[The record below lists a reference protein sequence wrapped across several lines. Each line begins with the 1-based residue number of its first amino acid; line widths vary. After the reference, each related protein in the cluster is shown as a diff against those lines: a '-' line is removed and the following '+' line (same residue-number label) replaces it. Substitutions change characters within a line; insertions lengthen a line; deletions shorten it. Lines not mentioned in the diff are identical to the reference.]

1 MARRDRSS
9 HCYDVAQHD
18 LDPGLR
24 LAKLCKAVG
33 HPARLA
39 ILRYLAGRNTCT
51 CGDIVDQ
58 LPLAQS
64 TVSQHLKVLKDAGLI
79 VGEVDPPRVCYCL
92 NRHALEELKR
102 AVATL

>member
-1 MARRDRSS
+1 M
-9 HCYDVAQHD
+9 AQHV
-18 LDPGLR
+18 LDAGLR

-39 ILRYLAGRNTCT
+39 ILRFLAGRDTCT
-51 CGDIVDQ
+51 CGNIVDQ

-92 NRHALEELKR
+92 NRQALDELKR
-102 AVATL
+102 AVAAL

>member
-1 MARRDRSS
+1 M
-9 HCYDVAQHD
+9 AQHS

-39 ILRYLAGRNTCT
+39 ILRYLAGRDTCT
-51 CGDIVDQ
+51 CGNIVDQ

-64 TVSQHLKVLKDAGLI
+64 TVSQHLKVLKDVGLI

-92 NRHALEELKR
+92 NRQALEELKR

>member
-1 MARRDRSS
+1 MT
-9 HCYDVAQHD
+9 QHAI
-18 LDPGLR
+18 DPGVR

-39 ILRYLAGRNTCT
+39 ILRYLAGQTACT

-64 TVSQHLKVLKDAGLI
+64 TVSQHLKVLKEAGLI
-79 VGEVDPPRVCYCL
+79 DGEVDPPRVCYCL
-92 NRHALEELKR
+92 NRRALDDLKR
-102 AVATL
+102 AVAAL

>member
-1 MARRDRSS
+1 M
-9 HCYDVAQHD
+9 AQHP

-24 LAKLCKAVG
+24 LARLCKALG

-39 ILRYLAGRNTCT
+39 IVRYLAGRSTCT

-64 TVSQHLKVLKDAGLI
+64 TVSQHLKVLKDTGFI

-92 NRHALEELKR
+92 NPRTLDELKR
-102 AVATL
+102 AVAGL

>member
-1 MARRDRSS
+1 M
-9 HCYDVAQHD
+9 AQHP

-24 LAKLCKAVG
+24 LAKLCKALG

-39 ILRYLAGRNTCT
+39 IVRYLAGRTTCT

-92 NRHALEELKR
+92 NRRALEDFRR

>member
-1 MARRDRSS
+1 MTQTTFDTG
-9 HCYDVAQHD
+9 V
-18 LDPGLR
+18 R
-24 LAKLCKAVG
+24 LARSCKALG

-39 ILRYLAGRNTCT
+39 IVRYLSARRGSCT

-79 VGEVDPPRVCYCL
+79 VGDLEPPRVCYCL
-92 NRHALEELKR
+92 DVRALEDFKR
-102 AVATL
+102 SVAAL

>member
-1 MARRDRSS
+1 M
-9 HCYDVAQHD
+9 AQHV

-39 ILRYLAGRNTCT
+39 ILRYLAGRSTCS

-79 VGEVDPPRVCYCL
+79 VGEVDPPRVCYCV
-92 NRHALEELKR
+92 NRQALEELKQ

>member
-1 MARRDRSS
+1 M
-9 HCYDVAQHD
+9 AQHA

-39 ILRYLAGRNTCT
+39 IVRYLAGRSNCT

-64 TVSQHLKVLKDAGLI
+64 TVSQHLKVLKEAGLI

-92 NRHALEELKR
+92 NRQALEELKR